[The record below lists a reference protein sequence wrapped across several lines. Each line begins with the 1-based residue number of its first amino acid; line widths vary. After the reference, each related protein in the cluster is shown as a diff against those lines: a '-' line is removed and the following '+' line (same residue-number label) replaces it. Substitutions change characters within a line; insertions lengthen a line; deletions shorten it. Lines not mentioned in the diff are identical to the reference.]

1 MFGSQQAIINFSLF
15 SFLPVIIILFY
26 VYKRDRFPEPP
37 RTVFIT
43 LICITLSIIIAIF
56 AAYALK
62 RYKIRF
68 KTAFMQW
75 LLLAYML
82 PEFLFVLPMFAIY
95 QSIGIYDTYIGMA
108 LIYQVHVLPF
118 SIWMLRSFLEEI
130 PKEIDDA
137 AYLDGCNPFLA
148 IYKIYL
154 PLIIPGIVATAI
166 LNGIWVWN
174 ELAIALGLAFFDAQP
189 ITVGVA
195 SFRGY
200 ASINWGG
207 MTGSAIESM
216 IPMILFV
223 TFAHKQIGK
232 GLTLGSVKGLNMI
245 ALNNP
250 KFLLNNKTFPTIYGR
265 NLLHELNIIIPN
277 ETLIVTMEDLWDN
290 FSSFF
295 SKNVQVHLV
304 NNLDINSLDNDFDKI
319 KNFNAVV
326 GIGGGQ
332 ALDNAKFFSWKSN
345 KKLFQVPTSM
355 SVNAA
360 FGHRFASR
368 IDGKINYIGRT
379 VPEAIYVDY
388 DIIK

>member
-1 MFGSQQAIINFSLF
+1 MKKLSKYKHLITAYIVSFIAIAVTILPITWLF
-15 SFLPVIIILFY
+15 LLSIKSKGETFTKPPKWVIDPTIQNYIDLWDNDLFKDTFVNSF
-26 VYKRDRFPEPP
+26 
-37 RTVFIT
+37 FIT
-43 LICITLSIIIAIF
+43 LISITLSIIIAIF

-62 RYKIRF
+62 RYQIRF

-137 AYLDGCNPFLA
+137 AYLDGCNPFQA

-174 ELAIALGLAFFDAQP
+174 ELAIALGLTFFDAQP

-207 MTGSAIESM
+207 MTGSAIVSM

-223 TFAHKQIGK
+223 TFAQKHIVK
-232 GLTLGSVKGLNMI
+232 GLTLGSVKG
-245 ALNNP
+245 
-250 KFLLNNKTFPTIYGR
+250 
-265 NLLHELNIIIPN
+265 
-277 ETLIVTMEDLWDN
+277 
-290 FSSFF
+290 
-295 SKNVQVHLV
+295 
-304 NNLDINSLDNDFDKI
+304 
-319 KNFNAVV
+319 
-326 GIGGGQ
+326 
-332 ALDNAKFFSWKSN
+332 
-345 KKLFQVPTSM
+345 
-355 SVNAA
+355 
-360 FGHRFASR
+360 
-368 IDGKINYIGRT
+368 
-379 VPEAIYVDY
+379 
-388 DIIK
+388 

>member
-1 MFGSQQAIINFSLF
+1 MKKLSKYKHLITAYIVSFIAIAVTILPITWLF
-15 SFLPVIIILFY
+15 LLSIKSKGETFTKPPKWVFDPTIQNYIDLWDNDLFKDTFVNSF
-26 VYKRDRFPEPP
+26 
-37 RTVFIT
+37 FIT
-43 LICITLSIIIAIF
+43 LISITLSIIIAIF

-62 RYKIRF
+62 RYQIRF

-137 AYLDGCNPFLA
+137 AYLDGCNPFQA

-166 LNGIWVWN
+166 LNGIWIWN
-174 ELAIALGLAFFDAQP
+174 ELAIALGLTFFDAQP

-207 MTGSAIESM
+207 MTGSAIVSM

-223 TFAHKQIGK
+223 TFAQKHIVK
-232 GLTLGSVKGLNMI
+232 GLTLGSVKG
-245 ALNNP
+245 
-250 KFLLNNKTFPTIYGR
+250 
-265 NLLHELNIIIPN
+265 
-277 ETLIVTMEDLWDN
+277 
-290 FSSFF
+290 
-295 SKNVQVHLV
+295 
-304 NNLDINSLDNDFDKI
+304 
-319 KNFNAVV
+319 
-326 GIGGGQ
+326 
-332 ALDNAKFFSWKSN
+332 
-345 KKLFQVPTSM
+345 
-355 SVNAA
+355 
-360 FGHRFASR
+360 
-368 IDGKINYIGRT
+368 
-379 VPEAIYVDY
+379 
-388 DIIK
+388 

>member
-1 MFGSQQAIINFSLF
+1 MNILSKYKHLITAYIVSFIAIAITILPITWLF
-15 SFLPVIIILFY
+15 LISIKSKGETFTKPPKWIFDPTMQNYIDLWDNDLFKDTFFNSF
-26 VYKRDRFPEPP
+26 
-37 RTVFIT
+37 FIT
-43 LICITLSIIIAIF
+43 IISITLSIVIAIF

-62 RYKIRF
+62 RYQIRF

-137 AYLDGCNPFLA
+137 AYLDGCNPFQA

-174 ELAIALGLAFFDAQP
+174 ELAIALGLTFFDAQP

-207 MTGSAIESM
+207 MTGSAIVSM

-223 TFAHKQIGK
+223 VFAQKHIVK
-232 GLTLGSVKGLNMI
+232 GLTLGSVKG
-245 ALNNP
+245 
-250 KFLLNNKTFPTIYGR
+250 
-265 NLLHELNIIIPN
+265 
-277 ETLIVTMEDLWDN
+277 
-290 FSSFF
+290 
-295 SKNVQVHLV
+295 
-304 NNLDINSLDNDFDKI
+304 
-319 KNFNAVV
+319 
-326 GIGGGQ
+326 
-332 ALDNAKFFSWKSN
+332 
-345 KKLFQVPTSM
+345 
-355 SVNAA
+355 
-360 FGHRFASR
+360 
-368 IDGKINYIGRT
+368 
-379 VPEAIYVDY
+379 
-388 DIIK
+388 

>member
-1 MFGSQQAIINFSLF
+1 MKKLSKYKHLITAYIVSFIAIAVTILPITWLF
-15 SFLPVIIILFY
+15 LLSIKSKGETFTKPPKWVFDPTIQNYVDLWDNDLFKDTFVNSF
-26 VYKRDRFPEPP
+26 
-37 RTVFIT
+37 FIT
-43 LICITLSIIIAIF
+43 LISITLSIIIAIF

-62 RYKIRF
+62 RYQIRF

-137 AYLDGCNPFLA
+137 AYLDGCNPFQA

-174 ELAIALGLAFFDAQP
+174 ELAIALGLTFFDAQP

-207 MTGSAIESM
+207 MTGSAIISM
-216 IPMILFV
+216 IPMILFAA
-223 TFAHKQIGK
+223 FAQKHIVK
-232 GLTLGSVKGLNMI
+232 GLTLGSVKG
-245 ALNNP
+245 
-250 KFLLNNKTFPTIYGR
+250 
-265 NLLHELNIIIPN
+265 
-277 ETLIVTMEDLWDN
+277 
-290 FSSFF
+290 
-295 SKNVQVHLV
+295 
-304 NNLDINSLDNDFDKI
+304 
-319 KNFNAVV
+319 
-326 GIGGGQ
+326 
-332 ALDNAKFFSWKSN
+332 
-345 KKLFQVPTSM
+345 
-355 SVNAA
+355 
-360 FGHRFASR
+360 
-368 IDGKINYIGRT
+368 
-379 VPEAIYVDY
+379 
-388 DIIK
+388 

>member
-1 MFGSQQAIINFSLF
+1 MKKLSKYKHLITAYIVSFVAIGVTIIPITWLF
-15 SFLPVIIILFY
+15 LLSIKSKGETFTKPPKFLFNPTAQNYIDLWDNDLF
-26 VYKRDRFPEPP
+26 KDTFFNS
-37 RTVFIT
+37 VFIT
-43 LICITLSIIIAIF
+43 LISITLSIIIAIF

-137 AYLDGCNPFLA
+137 AYLDGCNPFQA

-174 ELAIALGLAFFDAQP
+174 ELAIALGLTFFDAQP

-207 MTGSAIESM
+207 MTGSAIISM
-216 IPMILFV
+216 IPMILFAA
-223 TFAHKQIGK
+223 FAQKHIVK
-232 GLTLGSVKGLNMI
+232 GLTLGSVKG
-245 ALNNP
+245 
-250 KFLLNNKTFPTIYGR
+250 
-265 NLLHELNIIIPN
+265 
-277 ETLIVTMEDLWDN
+277 
-290 FSSFF
+290 
-295 SKNVQVHLV
+295 
-304 NNLDINSLDNDFDKI
+304 
-319 KNFNAVV
+319 
-326 GIGGGQ
+326 
-332 ALDNAKFFSWKSN
+332 
-345 KKLFQVPTSM
+345 
-355 SVNAA
+355 
-360 FGHRFASR
+360 
-368 IDGKINYIGRT
+368 
-379 VPEAIYVDY
+379 
-388 DIIK
+388 

>member
-1 MFGSQQAIINFSLF
+1 MKKLSKYKHLITAYLVSFIAIGITILPITWLF
-15 SFLPVIIILFY
+15 LLSIKSKGETFTKPPKWLFDPTVQNYIDLWDNDLFKDTFFNSF
-26 VYKRDRFPEPP
+26 
-37 RTVFIT
+37 FIT
-43 LICITLSIIIAIF
+43 IISITLSIIIAIF

-62 RYKIRF
+62 RYQIRF

-95 QSIGIYDTYIGMA
+95 QTIGIYDTYLGMA

-137 AYLDGCNPFLA
+137 AYIDGCNPIQA

-174 ELAIALGLAFFDAQP
+174 ELAIALGLTFFDAQP

-207 MTGSAIESM
+207 MTGSAIVSM
-216 IPMILFV
+216 IPMILFAA
-223 TFAHKQIGK
+223 FAQKHIVK
-232 GLTLGSVKGLNMI
+232 GLTLGSVKG
-245 ALNNP
+245 
-250 KFLLNNKTFPTIYGR
+250 
-265 NLLHELNIIIPN
+265 
-277 ETLIVTMEDLWDN
+277 
-290 FSSFF
+290 
-295 SKNVQVHLV
+295 
-304 NNLDINSLDNDFDKI
+304 
-319 KNFNAVV
+319 
-326 GIGGGQ
+326 
-332 ALDNAKFFSWKSN
+332 
-345 KKLFQVPTSM
+345 
-355 SVNAA
+355 
-360 FGHRFASR
+360 
-368 IDGKINYIGRT
+368 
-379 VPEAIYVDY
+379 
-388 DIIK
+388 

>member
-1 MFGSQQAIINFSLF
+1 MNKLSKYKHLITAYIVSFIAIAVTILPITWLF
-15 SFLPVIIILFY
+15 LLSIKSKGETFTKPPKWVFDPTIQNYIDLWDNDLFKDTFVNSF
-26 VYKRDRFPEPP
+26 
-37 RTVFIT
+37 FIT
-43 LICITLSIIIAIF
+43 LISITLSIIIAIF

-62 RYKIRF
+62 RYQIRF

-137 AYLDGCNPFLA
+137 AYLDGCNPFQA

-166 LNGIWVWN
+166 LNGIWIWN
-174 ELAIALGLAFFDAQP
+174 ELAIALGLTFFDAQP

-207 MTGSAIESM
+207 MTGSAIVSM

-223 TFAHKQIGK
+223 TFAQKHIVK
-232 GLTLGSVKGLNMI
+232 GLTLGSVKG
-245 ALNNP
+245 
-250 KFLLNNKTFPTIYGR
+250 
-265 NLLHELNIIIPN
+265 
-277 ETLIVTMEDLWDN
+277 
-290 FSSFF
+290 
-295 SKNVQVHLV
+295 
-304 NNLDINSLDNDFDKI
+304 
-319 KNFNAVV
+319 
-326 GIGGGQ
+326 
-332 ALDNAKFFSWKSN
+332 
-345 KKLFQVPTSM
+345 
-355 SVNAA
+355 
-360 FGHRFASR
+360 
-368 IDGKINYIGRT
+368 
-379 VPEAIYVDY
+379 
-388 DIIK
+388 

>member
-1 MFGSQQAIINFSLF
+1 MKKLSKYKHLITAYIVSFVAIGVTIIPITWLF
-15 SFLPVIIILFY
+15 LLSIKTKGETFTKPPKLLFNPTAQNY
-26 VYKRDRFPEPP
+26 IDLWDNDLFKDTFFNS
-37 RTVFIT
+37 VFIT
-43 LICITLSIIIAIF
+43 LISITLSIIIAIF

-137 AYLDGCNPFLA
+137 AYLDGCNPFQA

-174 ELAIALGLAFFDAQP
+174 ELAIALGLTFFDAQP

-207 MTGSAIESM
+207 MTGSAIISM
-216 IPMILFV
+216 IPMILFAA
-223 TFAHKQIGK
+223 FAQKHIVK
-232 GLTLGSVKGLNMI
+232 GLTLGSVKG
-245 ALNNP
+245 
-250 KFLLNNKTFPTIYGR
+250 
-265 NLLHELNIIIPN
+265 
-277 ETLIVTMEDLWDN
+277 
-290 FSSFF
+290 
-295 SKNVQVHLV
+295 
-304 NNLDINSLDNDFDKI
+304 
-319 KNFNAVV
+319 
-326 GIGGGQ
+326 
-332 ALDNAKFFSWKSN
+332 
-345 KKLFQVPTSM
+345 
-355 SVNAA
+355 
-360 FGHRFASR
+360 
-368 IDGKINYIGRT
+368 
-379 VPEAIYVDY
+379 
-388 DIIK
+388 